1 MKKTN
6 YVANGVAM
14 RWLNR
19 SVVTINAT
27 FHLLDIYRCAVFKTP
42 FFSQFFY
49 STSILLQNFR
59 KKLNKLF
66 PN

>member
-14 RWLNR
+14 RCLNK

-27 FHLLDIYRCAVFKTP
+27 LHLLDIYMSGHKFQPTP
-42 FFSQFFY
+42 
-49 STSILLQNFR
+49 
-59 KKLNKLF
+59 
-66 PN
+66 